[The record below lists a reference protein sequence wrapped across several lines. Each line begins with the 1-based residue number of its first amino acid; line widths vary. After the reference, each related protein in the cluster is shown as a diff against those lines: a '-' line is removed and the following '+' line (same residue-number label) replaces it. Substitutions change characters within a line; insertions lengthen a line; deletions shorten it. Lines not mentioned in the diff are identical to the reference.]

1 VGRQADRPVLAVI
14 PARGGS
20 KGLPGK
26 NLRQLAGKSL
36 LEHAIRFAQACDSVG
51 RIVVSTDSEE
61 IAAVARIAGADVPFM
76 RPSELA
82 TDETPMWPVLRHAL
96 DQVDP
101 LGEDWDFLLLCD
113 PTAPVRFPA
122 DVAAALEHLRADP
135 AADGIVSV
143 AEPSFNVVWQSVI
156 EKDGYMAHVVRE
168 GARLT
173 RRQDAQPVYY
183 IDGSFY
189 LWRSTFV
196 RAGHGSWFEGRMR
209 MYAVTSEGTI
219 DNSEELRRLEA
230 LVDADVVTL
239 PRYDGSR

>member
-1 VGRQADRPVLAVI
+1 VGPQAERRVLAVI
-14 PARGGS
+14 PARSGS

-61 IAAVARIAGADVPFM
+61 IAAVARAAGADVPFM

-82 TDETPMWPVLRHAL
+82 TDETPMWPVLMHAL
-96 DQVDP
+96 DQADP
-101 LGEDWDFLLLCD
+101 LGEDWEFLLLCD
-113 PTAPVRFPA
+113 PTAPIRSPA
-122 DVAAALEHLRADP
+122 DVEAALERLRADP

-156 EKDGYMAHVVRE
+156 EEDGYMAHLVRE
-168 GARLT
+168 GVRLT
-173 RRQDAQPVYY
+173 RRQDAPPVRY

-189 LWRSTFV
+189 VWRTPFV
-196 RAGHGSWFEGRMR
+196 RQGHDSWFEGRTLMQG
-209 MYAVTSEGTI
+209 VESFGSI
-219 DNSEELRRLEA
+219 DTADELSRLEA
-230 LVDADVVTL
+230 LVATGAATL
-239 PRYDGSR
+239 PA